1 MLSVRKHNHGRAK
14 RTARISLAPMSGKAE
29 PRTFLI
35 TGGAGFVGSSLG
47 LHLKRAYP
55 RSRVLALDNL
65 KRRGSELNLP
75 RLKEAG
81 VDFIHGDVRSRSD
94 LRALP
99 RIDVMIECSAEP
111 AVLAGFGAGA
121 EYVTDTNLVGTL
133 NCLELAARDKCDVVF
148 LSTSRVY
155 PIERINSVSEEK
167 ADRFVVR
174 EGLVP
179 GAGAEGFSEDL
190 PLDGVRTLYG
200 ATKLASEL
208 MLHEYAHM
216 HGFRYVIDRC
226 GVIAGP
232 WQMGKTDQ
240 GFVLL
245 WLARHHWGLPLGYI
259 GYGGNGKQV
268 RDVLHVD
275 DLCDLVLLQLE
286 RLQEVNGRTFNAGG
300 GAANALS
307 LREWTELCQRVTGRR
322 IEMGSDPT
330 TRPGD
335 IKLYITDNSRVTAAL
350 GWKPSRDAQR
360 IAEDSHAWLKQH
372 EERLRVILG

>member
-1 MLSVRKHNHGRAK
+1 MLSVRKHNHGHGK
-14 RTARISLAPMSGKAE
+14 RTARISLAPMSGSAG
-29 PRTFLI
+29 PRTILI
-35 TGGAGFVGSSLG
+35 TGGAGFVGSTLG
-47 LHLKRAYP
+47 LHLKR
-55 RSRVLALDNL
+55 SRPQDHVIALDNL

-75 RLKEAG
+75 RLREAG
-81 VDFIHGDVRSRSD
+81 IAFTHGDVRSRSD
-94 LRALP
+94 LRGLP
-99 RIDVMIECSAEP
+99 KIDVMIECSAEP

-155 PIERINSVSEEK
+155 PIERINSVCDET
-167 ADRFVVR
+167 ADRFTVR
-174 EGLVP
+174 EGVEP
-179 GAGAEGFSEDL
+179 GASAKGFSEDL

-208 MLHEYAHM
+208 LLHEYAHM

-259 GYGGNGKQV
+259 GYGGHGKQV

-275 DLCDLVLLQLE
+275 DLCDLVQLQLE
-286 RLQEVNGRTFNAGG
+286 RLDEVNGRTFNAGG
-300 GAANALS
+300 GQGNALS
-307 LREWTELCQRVTGRR
+307 LRECTALCQEITGKR
-322 IEMGSDPT
+322 IDMGSDPA
-330 TRPGD
+330 TRQGD
-335 IKLYITDNSRVTAAL
+335 IKLYVTDNSRVTAAL
-350 GWKPSRDAQR
+350 GWAPQRDLRR
-360 IAEDSHAWLKQH
+360 IAMDSMTWLKQH
-372 EERLRVILG
+372 EDKLRVILG